1 MSSSD
6 SASTEESSGHS
17 EKVRRLLL
25 LDNEQ
30 DDERGGG
37 RGAKT
42 QTASDQSKISMYLG
56 IHMVRLLT
64 VTAALSQSQASHI
77 QLCGFVLT
85 YCCLSGC
92 WSAAQMKARCWFSPF
107 LSPSLRPPSTSPSLP
122 KNWRKKTQMD
132 RMLNKTSTKSRSR
145 VGPVVRNSL
154 VSPAKCSS

>member
-17 EKVRRLLL
+17 GKVRRLLL

-30 DDERGGG
+30 DDERGGR

-56 IHMVRLLT
+56 IHMMCLLT
-64 VTAALSQSQASHI
+64 VNAASSQSQASHI

-92 WSAAQMKARCWFSPF
+92 WSAAQMKARCWFLPF
-107 LSPSLRPPSTSPSLP
+107 LSPSLRPPSTCPSLP
-122 KNWRKKTQMD
+122 KNWRKNTNGQNAEQ
-132 RMLNKTSTKSRSR
+132 NKHKESQQGRPGGQK
-145 VGPVVRNSL
+145 
-154 VSPAKCSS
+154 

>member
-6 SASTEESSGHS
+6 SASTKESSGHS
-17 EKVRRLLL
+17 GKVRRLLL

-42 QTASDQSKISMYLG
+42 QTASDQSKISVYLG
-56 IHMVRLLT
+56 IHMVSLLT
-64 VTAALSQSQASHI
+64 VNAASLSQSQASHI
-77 QLCGFVLT
+77 QPCGFLLT

-92 WSAAQMKARCWFSPF
+92 WSAAQMKARCWFLPF

-122 KNWRKKTQMD
+122 KNWREKTHTNGQNAEQ
-132 RMLNKTSTKSRSR
+132 NKHKESQQG
-145 VGPVVRNSL
+145 GPSGQ
-154 VSPAKCSS
+154 K